1 MISFLART
9 AGAAVAGALLAI
21 SFPPVGLW
29 WTAPLGIALLVVVLS
44 PLGPNTPRVRTGALL
59 GLVAGLV
66 FFLILV
72 PWVGLYV
79 GAYAA
84 WALAVLEALYLA
96 AFGAGAVAILRGLL
110 PHAHRKGSHAGVI
123 AVGAVLGVAGWWS
136 VWEWIRSSWPWGG
149 FPWGRLAFGQ
159 ADSPLLPLASLGGTP
174 LLGFAVAA
182 VGATLGVAALMLL
195 GAPRPGRVRRD
206 LRVRGASDSN
216 DLHAHRNLRGAAS
229 LLSVPVI
236 TAVLVGVAVVATPSA
251 HDETGETVI
260 AVVQG
265 NVPRL
270 GLDFNSQRRAV
281 LENHLRVTT
290 ELAED
295 VEAGA
300 REKPDIV
307 MWPENASDI
316 SPLHDRR
323 AGAQISAL
331 SRRLDAPILVGTVL
345 PVNHGPEATNSYLV
359 WDGERTDPVLD
370 RHDKRFIQPF
380 GEWLPLRKPLE
391 ALFPIART
399 AGHFIP
405 GDGDGLVTA
414 AGVQMGV
421 AICFEVAFDP
431 AAREPVV
438 NGAQILT
445 VPTNNATFGR
455 SPMTYQQLAM
465 SRVRAVEHHIPVL
478 IAATSGVSA
487 VIDRDGQVQQETGI
501 FEPAVLMATVNAEGA
516 GTMAT
521 RLGGIP
527 QTVTCLIGF
536 VALAWALIRTRTR
549 PETDHEEM

>member
-1 MISFLART
+1 MISLFARA
-9 AGAAVAGALLAI
+9 AGAAISGALLAI

-29 WTAPLGIALLVVVLS
+29 WTAPLAIALLVVVLAPVRGS
-44 PLGPNTPRVRTGALL
+44 APRVRTGGLL
-59 GLVAGLV
+59 GFVVGLV

-84 WALAVLEALYLA
+84 WALAVVEALYLA
-96 AFGAGAVAILRGLL
+96 AFGAGAVVILREFLSQGRREG
-110 PHAHRKGSHAGVI
+110 PRAGAA
-123 AVGAVLGVAGWWS
+123 AVGAVIGVAGWWS

-159 ADSPLLPLASLGGTP
+159 ADGPFLALASVGGTP

-182 VGATLGVAALMLL
+182 VGATLGAAALLL
-195 GAPRPGRVRRD
+195 IRPRRD
-206 LRVRGASDSN
+206 AR
-216 DLHAHRNLRGAAS
+216 AAS
-229 LLSVPVI
+229 VLVAVPVI
-236 TAVLVGVAVVATPSA
+236 TAALVGGAVATTPPANDEPAAAVSA
-251 HDETGETVI
+251 DDGNDGAGETVV

-295 VEAGA
+295 IESGA
-300 REKPDIV
+300 REHPDIV
-307 MWPENASDI
+307 VWPENASDI

-331 SRRLDAPILVGTVL
+331 SRRLGAPILVGTVL
-345 PVNHGPEATNSYLV
+345 PTGQEREATNSYLV
-359 WDGERTDPVLD
+359 WDGDKSDPVVD

-380 GEWLPLRKPLE
+380 GEWLPLREPLE

-399 AGHFIP
+399 AGHFVP
-405 GDGDGLVTA
+405 GDGDGTISA
-414 AGVQMGV
+414 AGVNLGV
-421 AICFEVAFDP
+421 AICFEVAFDA
-431 AAREPVV
+431 AAREPVA

-465 SRVRAVEHHIPVL
+465 SRIRAVEHRIPVL

-487 VIDRDGQVQQETGI
+487 VIGRDGHVQQETEI
-501 FEPAVLMATVNAEGA
+501 FEPAVLMASVNTSGA

-536 VALAWALIRTRTR
+536 VALAWALIRSRTR
-549 PETDHEEM
+549 PVTDHEET